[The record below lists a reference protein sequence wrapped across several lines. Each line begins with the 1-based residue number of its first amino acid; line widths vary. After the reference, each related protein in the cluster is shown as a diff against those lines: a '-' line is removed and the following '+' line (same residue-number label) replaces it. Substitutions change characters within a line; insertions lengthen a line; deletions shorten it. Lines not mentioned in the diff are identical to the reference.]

1 MFLYENQSAFLLH
14 NREHSSIS
22 FFNIICIRLCMNEFF
37 LRISA
42 NDEPGSDNDAGYRS
56 PPYSA
61 HYLGRM
67 LIGGTTTPHIIP
79 KPQVKLY

>member
-1 MFLYENQSAFLLH
+1 
-14 NREHSSIS
+14 
-22 FFNIICIRLCMNEFF
+22 MNEFY

-42 NDEPGSDNDAGYRS
+42 NDEPGSDNDAGYQS

-79 KPQVKLY
+79 KPQVKLC

>member
-1 MFLYENQSAFLLH
+1 MKINLLFYYIIV
-14 NREHSSIS
+14 NIVVSL
-22 FFNIICIRLCMNEFF
+22 NIICIRLCMNEFF

-42 NDEPGSDNDAGYRS
+42 NDEPGSDNDAGYQS

-79 KPQVKLY
+79 KPQEKLY